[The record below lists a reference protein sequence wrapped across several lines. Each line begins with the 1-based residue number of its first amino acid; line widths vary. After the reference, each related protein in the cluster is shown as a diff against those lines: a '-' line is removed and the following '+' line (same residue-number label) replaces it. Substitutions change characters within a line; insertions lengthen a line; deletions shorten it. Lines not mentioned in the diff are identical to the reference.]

1 MRRIIKIFCIGIVFL
16 TFGCSSKEKYDICT
30 VDIKNSSENYTL
42 TATYK
47 IYHGRTFVTKIEKE
61 ESYKSDDKNTIDYLK
76 KSNELNYSN
85 LKDVYGGYDYKIKS
99 DKTSLNINTTIIL
112 DNVDIKQMV
121 KDNLID
127 SDYVVSN
134 KLTISGAK
142 YFYKEKG
149 ANCDI

>member
-1 MRRIIKIFCIGIVFL
+1 MSKQDLIKIA
-16 TFGCSSKEKYDICT
+16 KEKKIEEQN
-30 VDIKNSSENYTL
+30 KNEDL
-42 TATYK
+42 VE
-47 IYHGRTFVTKIEKE
+47 VTKIEKE

-85 LKDVYGGYDYKIKS
+85 LKDVYGGYDYEIKS
-99 DKTSLNINTTIIL
+99 DKISLNINTTIAL